1 MREDEH
7 SSSEEWQAECYR
19 QGVLVGVVM
28 VGVVTI
34 RVTAFLMLA
43 VCCALCQESPILG
56 SLPDAPS
63 ATVARGADSFKAPTQ
78 EAIAHF
84 AANPSSSVT
93 RESGLANVPRI
104 MQPTF
109 VVLHNAEPEHPSDFF
124 GKYLYPS
131 LLKRNVN
138 YHPSSS
144 SSLMGRA
151 TYAASRVFITRDESG
166 KGRLNSSY
174 FLGVLS
180 AVAVHTA
187 YRPYWARSSAAP
199 ISDFGSTIGNDAGM
213 NLFHEFRPGL
223 QQLMKNHAPKFFSKI
238 EERIGRNN

>member
-1 MREDEH
+1 
-7 SSSEEWQAECYR
+7 
-19 QGVLVGVVM
+19 VM
-28 VGVVTI
+28 VVINPI
-34 RVTAFLMLA
+34 RVTGFLLLA
-43 VCCALCQESPILG
+43 ACCAFCQESPEKAASS

-63 ATVARGADSFKAPTQ
+63 AQVAAQAETFNTFTETVGSRLTIGA
-78 EAIAHF
+78 
-84 AANPSSSVT
+84 NRSVT
-93 RESGLANVPRI
+93 RESGLASLARPA
-104 MQPTF
+104 QPGFTLLYQANP
-109 VVLHNAEPEHPSDFF
+109 VQKESSDFF

-131 LLKRNVN
+131 LLKRNLN

-187 YRPYWARSSAAP
+187 YRPYWARSSGAP
-199 ISDFGSTIGNDAGM
+199 FGDFGSTIGNDAGM

-223 QQLMKNHAPKFFSKI
+223 QQLMKSHAPKFVSKI
-238 EERIGRNN
+238 EERIGR

>member
-1 MREDEH
+1 MD
-7 SSSEEWQAECYR
+7 
-19 QGVLVGVVM
+19 
-28 VGVVTI
+28 GVVTI
-34 RVTAFLMLA
+34 RVTSFLLLA
-43 VCCALCQESPILG
+43 ACAALCQESPLSS

-63 ATVARGADSFKAPTQ
+63 AVVAGRAETSGPPAEEAVKRLAADPNRG
-78 EAIAHF
+78 
-84 AANPSSSVT
+84 VT
-93 RESGLANVPRI
+93 RESGLANIARRT
-104 MQPTF
+104 QPTF
-109 VVLHNAEPEHPSDFF
+109 IVLRNQSVQKESSDFF

-131 LLKRNVN
+131 LLKRNLN

-151 TYAASRVFITRDESG
+151 MYAASGVFITRDESG

-187 YRPYWARSSAAP
+187 YRPYWARSSGAP

-213 NLFHEFRPGL
+213 NLLHEFRPGL
-223 QQLMKNHAPKFFSKI
+223 EQLMKNHAPKFVSRI
-238 EERIGRNN
+238 EERIGHN